1 MDVSGQ
7 QSTSSLKLPIPRLS
21 TNSLHTP
28 NSKFPEMLI
37 PNNWTQQTQLP
48 INLPT
53 TCRKYKILFSSH
65 KTF

>member
-7 QSTSSLKLPIPRLS
+7 QSTPSQSLKLPIPRLS
-21 TNSLHTP
+21 PTSLLTP
-28 NSKFPEMLI
+28 NTKFSDMLI

-53 TCRKYKILFSSH
+53 TCRKLFSSH
-65 KTF
+65 KTS